1 MNLNEMPKNIIISSK
16 ENHPENKFK
25 KYLNKYKLE
34 DPNIKFSDKDCE
46 INFKLIQKLDT
57 KTLFDKNNNIFF
69 QKLEDNLITA
79 KFYKTDYDEDYK
91 YYLFKSL
98 QNSLD
103 YLISKKKRI
112 TKINS
117 DLTLS
122 LNNIRKKTDDL
133 EQKLESNKKLIEEK
147 SEIKNKSKLNYEN
160 IKKKYEEM
168 KKKNQKVEINSQKL
182 IENTSIT
189 NIETNNIKVNINQ
202 NKQNEQT
209 SNKKFFCSV
218 CKDKYFLNQES
229 LEDHQIKRHPFII
242 IQKPQEKN
250 ESKLKKIYDKK
261 LESLN
266 KYIQNTFNN
275 YKNSEKNNESL
286 NELLKRMKDNKIFL
300 DNMIEN
306 QQKSFEEAKSLINN
320 LNEEK
325 KNCINELSNI
335 YGLHKTEAEI
345 KKEKAKKRNEQ
356 KKFEKSIKE
365 RILNEPLIKNLNQ
378 KLKDLQ
384 IYLDDYILSQNIS
397 GNNNLEENINDS
409 NIMKHKDLTIIEEF
423 PISRIKEEDK
433 DKEKMDISD
442 NKNEKIINAI
452 IKSSINEEE
461 KIKMNDI
468 EEGKSQNQEKKEE
481 KKFEEMEREIKQNE
495 EQISKEE
502 KIIEKGKDEEKEEEE
517 EEEEE
522 ENDSILS
529 NKPNIIPLRI
539 NRIININNIEQEKE
553 LFNFVDEI
561 FNENNI
567 NFNLNKNINNKNA
580 FEFENNSISKN
591 IKLKNENKQKEI
603 KNEESIIYEIPI
615 QTNKKFND
623 FQTELDELLKE
634 L

>member
-1 MNLNEMPKNIIISSK
+1 
-16 ENHPENKFK
+16 
-25 KYLNKYKLE
+25 
-34 DPNIKFSDKDCE
+34 
-46 INFKLIQKLDT
+46 
-57 KTLFDKNNNIFF
+57 
-69 QKLEDNLITA
+69 
-79 KFYKTDYDEDYK
+79 
-91 YYLFKSL
+91 
-98 QNSLD
+98 
-103 YLISKKKRI
+103 
-112 TKINS
+112 
-117 DLTLS
+117 
-122 LNNIRKKTDDL
+122 
-133 EQKLESNKKLIEEK
+133 
-147 SEIKNKSKLNYEN
+147 
-160 IKKKYEEM
+160 
-168 KKKNQKVEINSQKL
+168 
-182 IENTSIT
+182 
-189 NIETNNIKVNINQ
+189 
-202 NKQNEQT
+202 
-209 SNKKFFCSV
+209 
-218 CKDKYFLNQES
+218 
-229 LEDHQIKRHPFII
+229 
-242 IQKPQEKN
+242 
-250 ESKLKKIYDKK
+250 
-261 LESLN
+261 
-266 KYIQNTFNN
+266 
-275 YKNSEKNNESL
+275 
-286 NELLKRMKDNKIFL
+286 MKDNKIFL

-335 YGLHKTEAEI
+335 FGLQKTEAEI

-365 RILNEPLIKNLNQ
+365 RILNEALIKNLNQ

>member
-1 MNLNEMPKNIIISSK
+1 
-16 ENHPENKFK
+16 
-25 KYLNKYKLE
+25 
-34 DPNIKFSDKDCE
+34 
-46 INFKLIQKLDT
+46 
-57 KTLFDKNNNIFF
+57 
-69 QKLEDNLITA
+69 
-79 KFYKTDYDEDYK
+79 
-91 YYLFKSL
+91 
-98 QNSLD
+98 
-103 YLISKKKRI
+103 
-112 TKINS
+112 
-117 DLTLS
+117 
-122 LNNIRKKTDDL
+122 
-133 EQKLESNKKLIEEK
+133 
-147 SEIKNKSKLNYEN
+147 
-160 IKKKYEEM
+160 
-168 KKKNQKVEINSQKL
+168 
-182 IENTSIT
+182 
-189 NIETNNIKVNINQ
+189 
-202 NKQNEQT
+202 
-209 SNKKFFCSV
+209 
-218 CKDKYFLNQES
+218 
-229 LEDHQIKRHPFII
+229 
-242 IQKPQEKN
+242 
-250 ESKLKKIYDKK
+250 
-261 LESLN
+261 
-266 KYIQNTFNN
+266 
-275 YKNSEKNNESL
+275 
-286 NELLKRMKDNKIFL
+286 
-300 DNMIEN
+300 
-306 QQKSFEEAKSLINN
+306 
-320 LNEEK
+320 
-325 KNCINELSNI
+325 
-335 YGLHKTEAEI
+335 
-345 KKEKAKKRNEQ
+345 
-356 KKFEKSIKE
+356 
-365 RILNEPLIKNLNQ
+365 
-378 KLKDLQ
+378 LQ